1 MITAVKKKTWRRH
14 SPVKALAFFT
24 NAHTLGGV
32 QLFMIKESFT
42 DALPSK
48 IRFVR
53 VDGERII
60 PLLPDF

>member
-1 MITAVKKKTWRRH
+1 MDSVLL
-14 SPVKALAFFT
+14 S
-24 NAHTLGGV
+24 
-32 QLFMIKESFT
+32 MIKESFT

-48 IRFVR
+48 IRMVR